1 MNSAR
6 CLHTALA
13 ARHYASTGPDCGR
26 SLWPSGLGKHG
37 PAAGEAEGGK
47 GRECTDIQ
55 RQTAS
60 QQGLPYSRGAQWLP
74 RDVLKEEGRSGRKVH
89 ERGGICILRCVCLR
103 IYAYICMPLLYGR
116 NLFSTHGKEKARI
129 EIAPTLLC
137 LPHGCLS
144 YTNRLIIRVF

>member
-13 ARHYASTGPDCGR
+13 ARHYVSTGPDCGR
-26 SLWPSGLGKHG
+26 NLWPSGLRKHG

-60 QQGLPYSRGAQWLP
+60 QQGLPYSRGAQRLP

-89 ERGGICILRCVCLR
+89 ERGGICILRCVCLHIHAY
-103 IYAYICMPLLYGR
+103 IYACRCCMAETSFQLMGKRKHESKLLPLC
-116 NLFSTHGKEKARI
+116 FA
-129 EIAPTLLC
+129 C
-137 LPHGCLS
+137 LMG
-144 YTNRLIIRVF
+144 V